1 MTIINKVK
9 LANGNEFMLQTV
21 VPKSGLSLSACARV
35 VNERLVA
42 MLNAYGG
49 GIYTTVSEDVS
60 LKGGNNTE
68 RKCDVTC
75 IGKVGNGDRTMV
87 LRYSY
92 DLDEVGDYEAYA
104 NELAKSEFTPD
115 TVVPMSMTRIMYL

>member
-1 MTIINKVK
+1 MTFINKVK

-21 VPKSGLSLSACARV
+21 VPKSAYSVSECTRI

-49 GIYTTVSEDVS
+49 GTYTTVSEDVS
-60 LKGGNNTE
+60 LKGGTNTE

-75 IGKVGNGDRTMV
+75 IGKVGTGDRTMV
-87 LRYSY
+87 LHYSY

-104 NELAKSEFTPD
+104 NELAKTEFTPGF
-115 TVVPMSMTRIMYL
+115 VVPMSMTRIMYL

>member
-21 VPKSGLSLSACARV
+21 VPKSALSVQMVTRV

-49 GIYTTVSEDVS
+49 GTYTTISEDVS

-68 RKCDVTC
+68 HKCDVTC
-75 IGKVGNGDRTMV
+75 IGKVGSGDRTMV
-87 LRYSY
+87 LHYSY
-92 DLDEVGDYEAYA
+92 DLDDVGDYDAYA
-104 NELAKSEFTPD
+104 NELAKSEFTPAS
-115 TVVPMSMTRIMYL
+115 VVPMSMTRIMYL